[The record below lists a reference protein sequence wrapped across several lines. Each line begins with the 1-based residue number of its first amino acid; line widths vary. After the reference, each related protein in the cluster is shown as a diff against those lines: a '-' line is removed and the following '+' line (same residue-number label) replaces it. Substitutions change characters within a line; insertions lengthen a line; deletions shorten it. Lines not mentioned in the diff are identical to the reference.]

1 MTTNEPSPAA
11 AGGGPKEDFKEANL
25 PLSTTQIGASSV
37 EAISQGIAQLPLS
50 TKDINPMPSSV
61 FAPPAKPAP
70 VVPSIDQGQVNK
82 LLDHVMR
89 GEQDEAENMIKANPQ
104 LLDHKGSGK
113 EFHNGREFKS
123 ITPFQYA
130 LWALD
135 WYMWDMMMKHIDHS
149 QARSQLEELESRGTE
164 HGKQF
169 DGFDRLIN
177 AYQVYQDKY
186 DGWNWDQRNQHWC
199 KVVGG
204 AQKGLPV
211 HALQE
216 YWRKDRS
223 MDPTPD
229 FKDKRGKGHG
239 ELMVKIARSDFA
251 DSWATA
257 RSCFPPTMAGAGYDN
272 RPSTQ
277 FYQWI
282 MIASEDRKGIVS
294 LKDTRNSQ
302 YKELRETLSKAPGLR
317 IR

>member
-1 MTTNEPSPAA
+1 
-11 AGGGPKEDFKEANL
+11 
-25 PLSTTQIGASSV
+25 
-37 EAISQGIAQLPLS
+37 
-50 TKDINPMPSSV
+50 
-61 FAPPAKPAP
+61 
-70 VVPSIDQGQVNK
+70 
-82 LLDHVMR
+82 
-89 GEQDEAENMIKANPQ
+89 MINPQ
-104 LLDHKGSGK
+104 LLNHKGSGK

-169 DGFDRLIN
+169 DGFDKLIN
-177 AYQVYQDKY
+177 AYQDYLDKY
-186 DGWNWDQRNQHWC
+186 DDWSSKQRKKEQKQWIRKSLGFGIPIVNFDHLTQHWC
-199 KVVGG
+199 RVVGG
-204 AQKGLPV
+204 AQKDLPV

-229 FKDKRGKGHG
+229 FKDKRGKDHG
-239 ELMVKIARSDFA
+239 DLVDDIARSDFA
-251 DSWATA
+251 DSWAPA
-257 RSCFPPTMAGAGYDN
+257 RGAADAEMDMKWNVGVVERLRERDDMA
-272 RPSTQ
+272 
-277 FYQWI
+277 
-282 MIASEDRKGIVS
+282 DRRGIVS
-294 LKDTRNSQ
+294 LKDTRNTQ